1 MMQSFIF
8 ILMAYGLSAT
18 PFGFLIGKAVKGI
31 DIREHGSRN
40 IGATNVFRVVG
51 KKWGILVFILDA
63 LKGFV
68 GVCLP
73 AWLGYSY
80 RIPMQLS
87 LAVASLLGHTFPFW
101 LRFKGGKGVA
111 TSFGVFLA
119 VSPIPTL
126 LTFGVFAVVFGISH
140 ILSLGSLAAA
150 LSFPLIMTLT
160 SRTHPDFL
168 WLLSISLLLTV
179 FICYTH
185 RKNIERLR
193 RGEEKKLF

>member
-1 MMQSFIF
+1 MITLLF
-8 ILMAYGLSAT
+8 ILIAYFLSAT
-18 PFGFLIGKAVKGI
+18 PFGFLIAKWIRQI

-73 AWLGYSY
+73 RWVGYDY
-80 RIPMQLS
+80 TIPLQITF
-87 LAVASLLGHTFPFW
+87 AVACLAGHTFPVW

-111 TSFGVFLA
+111 TSLGVFLA
-119 VSPIPTL
+119 ICPIPTL
-126 LTFGVFAVVFGISH
+126 ITFGVFCLIFSISH
-140 ILSLGSLAAA
+140 ILSLGSLSAA
-150 LSFPLIMTLT
+150 LSFPLIITLV
-160 SRTHPDFL
+160 SHNHPDFI
-168 WLLSISLLLTV
+168 WLLAIGLFIPV
-179 FICYTH
+179 FIFYTH
-185 RKNIERLR
+185 RKNLVRLL